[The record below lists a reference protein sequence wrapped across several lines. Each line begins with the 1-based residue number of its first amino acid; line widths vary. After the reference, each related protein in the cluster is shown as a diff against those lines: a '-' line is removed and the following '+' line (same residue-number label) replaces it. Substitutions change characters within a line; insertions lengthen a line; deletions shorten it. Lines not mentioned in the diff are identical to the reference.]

1 MSHDG
6 EVVRVKRDI
15 CEKGRAFQKLVGIG
29 DGARMR
35 NHHIEGRFGE
45 IMARDRSP
53 QYLEEVD

>member
-15 CEKGRAFQKLVGIG
+15 CEEGCAFQKLVGIG